1 MPISQIL
8 ITAGRASTGP
18 VLPQGSFLVNGV
30 SKTWAYTNATSP
42 TYGSYTFPD
51 TSTGSLHTLNGTNCV
66 ISESLG
72 SFGTI
77 AINLWFYP
85 TSANTIIM
93 SEFETGDENSG
104 YHYTMMEISSSNVL
118 HARIWPGAAP
128 GITCGNTVNLNAW
141 NHVYYFYDAGTLSV
155 SLNNGTAATGSVTRS
170 APSTTFL
177 AIGVS
182 DSTNLVTSARYQ
194 GKFNDLNVSS
204 TAGSTWTSTKSK
216 YGL

>member
-8 ITAGRASTGP
+8 ITAGRASSGP

-51 TSTGSLHTLNGTNCV
+51 ASTGSLHTLDGTNCV

-155 SLNNGTAATGSVTRS
+155 SLNNGTAATGSITRS

>member
-1 MPISQIL
+1 MPVSQL
-8 ITAGRASTGP
+8 ITTAGRNSAGA

-30 SKTWAYTNATSP
+30 SKTWAYTNSLVQ

-51 TSTGSLHTLNGTNCV
+51 TSTGSLHTLDGSNCV

-93 SEFETGDENSG
+93 SEFGAGDELAG
-104 YHYTMMEISSSNVL
+104 YHYTMMEISSSSVL
-118 HARIWPGAAP
+118 HARAWPGGPP

-155 SLNNGTAATGSVTRS
+155 SLNNGTAATGSITRGPPAS
-170 APSTTFL
+170 TFL

-182 DSTNLVTSARYQ
+182 DSTNLVTSARYI

-204 TAGSTWTSTKSK
+204 TAGSTWLSIKSK